1 MRPLD
6 SLSIARESIIE
17 AAHRTM
23 REHMQETY
31 IEERDGVRLSKQREA
46 VLDLMRDGRWRTL
59 AEISAATSA
68 PEASV
73 SARLRDLRKQRYGSY
88 QVDRAHVSRGLWR
101 YRIAGKDYAEE
112 AT

>member
-1 MRPLD
+1 MRRLD
-6 SLSIARESIIE
+6 SLAIARESIIE
-17 AAHRTM
+17 AAQRTM
-23 REHMQETY
+23 RGHMQETL
-31 IEERDGVRLSKQREA
+31 IEDRDGVRLSKQREA

-59 AEISAATSA
+59 AEISASTSA

-101 YRIAGKDYAEE
+101 YRIAGRAHG
-112 AT
+112 ATTT